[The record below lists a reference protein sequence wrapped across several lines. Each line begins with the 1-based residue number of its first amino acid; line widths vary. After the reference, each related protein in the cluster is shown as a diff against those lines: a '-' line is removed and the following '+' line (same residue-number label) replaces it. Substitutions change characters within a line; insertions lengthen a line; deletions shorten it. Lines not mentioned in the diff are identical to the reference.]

1 MGNCAYRRAFIF
13 MQRSKDPD
21 AVRDAYVDAMMRC
34 EAARLSFE
42 EEMRSVWVITGL
54 FFLGIL
60 LLSAIADEPMVS
72 LADAITSHL

>member
-1 MGNCAYRRAFIF
+1 
-13 MQRSKDPD
+13 MQRSNDP
-21 AVRDAYVDAMMRC
+21 AIRDPYVDAMMRC

-42 EEMRSVWVITGL
+42 EEMRPVWIMAGL

-72 LADAITSHL
+72 LADAITSHI